1 MLYVYSIYLSLSSP
15 VQDSRVRSS
24 VPECSTS
31 VGRGVCREESEGP
44 TNWSPP
50 RPRGHSSSKGHTIV
64 YTLFFLFSLSRNLKL
79 GFGILY
85 LICFSY
91 FHRTRVRDWLRCL
104 VAVPFFYFIL
114 ELFSVPQLT
123 LSQPKKLVNLLLCE
137 RGSFV
142 GGVVRGFLFDIERK
156 LTLMFL

>member
-1 MLYVYSIYLSLSSP
+1 MLYVYSISLSLSSP

-50 RPRGHSSSKGHTIV
+50 RPRGRSSSKGHTDRLHAFLSLLFSLA
-64 YTLFFLFSLSRNLKL
+64 TQNLGLEFFLFF
-79 GFGILY
+79 FG
-85 LICFSY
+85 Y
-91 FHRTRVRDWLRCL
+91 FYRTRVRDWLLCL
-104 VAVPFFYFIL
+104 VAVPFFLFTFYFIWNDFCSSTYL
-114 ELFSVPQLT
+114 EPIQ
-123 LSQPKKLVNLLLCE
+123 KLVNLLLCE

-142 GGVVRGFLFDIERK
+142 GGVVRGFYLILRES
-156 LTLMFL
+156 